1 MTQEHIELLFKK
13 SIYPNLFDAHPPF
26 QIDGNFG
33 YTAGVVELL
42 IQSHE
47 SDIIR
52 VLPAL
57 PNSWKKGTVKGLK
70 ARGNISVSIE
80 WENNNLK
87 KLELMPKYDTQ
98 KKVIYNGK
106 QKIVNL
112 KADVPT
118 EIKFYFS

>member
-1 MTQEHIELLFKK
+1 MTQEHIELLLKK

-57 PNSWKKGTVKGLK
+57 PNSWKKRNCEGFKSK
-70 ARGNISVSIE
+70 R
-80 WENNNLK
+80 
-87 KLELMPKYDTQ
+87 
-98 KKVIYNGK
+98 
-106 QKIVNL
+106 
-112 KADVPT
+112 
-118 EIKFYFS
+118 